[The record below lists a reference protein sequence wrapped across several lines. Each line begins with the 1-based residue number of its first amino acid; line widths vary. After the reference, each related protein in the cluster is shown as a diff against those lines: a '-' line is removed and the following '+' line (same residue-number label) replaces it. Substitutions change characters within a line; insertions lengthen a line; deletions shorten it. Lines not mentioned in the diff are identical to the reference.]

1 MDICDDLR
9 ELRPA
14 LATCEM
20 LSNAVGTI
28 NPQLP
33 GLHNALIRYRD
44 KLVRRLLAED
54 TRRLQEFNSSVVRS
68 LDVLA
73 GAIDNLQTNQQ
84 TIGDRSRQLDR
95 DNKAVLS
102 CLQQCV
108 EFLAKLKSPADSKK
122 NVGAGFAVANI
133 DGDASK
139 PQVIASA
146 SPYDFDEL
154 RSALASMEMSGNAIG
169 SVNPRSFAFGWYNE
183 LIQLVKKL
191 IARPVARYTQALRE
205 FSLSVVRPLKILTTS
220 IEQLQTKLQAIDE
233 RLLQLEGDNM
243 EFASSLQKC
252 LGLSAKV
259 KLQAGTQKNVDLET
273 AIASM
278 EGDVSKPLAA
288 PCVWRHDFDELNS
301 AVVAVET
308 NATRVVNPRPCGWF
322 DNVLQPLK
330 NRSLAWYMQPLHD
343 FNSCVSRSL
352 KEIVCA
358 IGNLSM
364 IMAALDERL
373 TRAEK
378 RSAVLAEAMQHQL
391 GLLHEQVMA

>member
-108 EFLAKLKSPADSKK
+108 EFLAKLKSPA
-122 NVGAGFAVANI
+122 
-133 DGDASK
+133 
-139 PQVIASA
+139 
-146 SPYDFDEL
+146 E
-154 RSALASMEMSGNAIG
+154 
-169 SVNPRSFAFGWYNE
+169 
-183 LIQLVKKL
+183 
-191 IARPVARYTQALRE
+191 
-205 FSLSVVRPLKILTTS
+205 VVT
-220 IEQLQTKLQAIDE
+220 
-233 RLLQLEGDNM
+233 
-243 EFASSLQKC
+243 
-252 LGLSAKV
+252 
-259 KLQAGTQKNVDLET
+259 
-273 AIASM
+273 
-278 EGDVSKPLAA
+278 
-288 PCVWRHDFDELNS
+288 
-301 AVVAVET
+301 VE
-308 NATRVVNPRPCGWF
+308 
-322 DNVLQPLK
+322 
-330 NRSLAWYMQPLHD
+330 
-343 FNSCVSRSL
+343 
-352 KEIVCA
+352 
-358 IGNLSM
+358 
-364 IMAALDERL
+364 
-373 TRAEK
+373 
-378 RSAVLAEAMQHQL
+378 
-391 GLLHEQVMA
+391 